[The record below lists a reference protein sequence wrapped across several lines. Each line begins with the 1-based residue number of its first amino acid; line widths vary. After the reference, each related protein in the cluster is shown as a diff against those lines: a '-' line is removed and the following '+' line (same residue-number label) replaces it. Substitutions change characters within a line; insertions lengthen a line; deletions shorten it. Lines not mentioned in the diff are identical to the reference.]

1 MFSCVCLWLASIQS
15 WGENLNGNN
24 FIVSEKRIALCML
37 LKTSSIEEGT
47 SFVTFFFVIRYVS
60 NFLCFSICFLLFQRA
75 FTFLTPTPPHPS
87 SFSFHRLRKN
97 FKRVNSTEPPNF
109 QSLYEEIDSSLPR
122 ILLVLEFCCIPI
134 SNLNCELRVTS
145 SCWVFWWFYLQILIC
160 IFYLEVKILL
170 ETIKHEPLKLD
181 TDIAQSE
188 TCDFITFVWAPY
200 VYTVVMLFER
210 LLTIYYYFGHWAM
223 FWWLEKL
230 R

>member
-1 MFSCVCLWLASIQS
+1 MESWLLLENKNKQKKQLRSLGCSGMFSCVCLWLASIQS

-145 SCWVFWWFYLQILIC
+145 SC
-160 IFYLEVKILL
+160 
-170 ETIKHEPLKLD
+170 
-181 TDIAQSE
+181 
-188 TCDFITFVWAPY
+188 
-200 VYTVVMLFER
+200 
-210 LLTIYYYFGHWAM
+210 
-223 FWWLEKL
+223 
-230 R
+230 